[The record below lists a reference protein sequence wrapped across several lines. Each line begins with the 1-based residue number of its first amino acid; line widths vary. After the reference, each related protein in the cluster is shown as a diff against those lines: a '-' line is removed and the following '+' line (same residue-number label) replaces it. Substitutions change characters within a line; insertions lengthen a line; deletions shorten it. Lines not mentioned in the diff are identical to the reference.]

1 MSSNSARPGPVAPPP
16 APADVG
22 IVAAMPM
29 EIGPLLA
36 RLKNPRKYA
45 GERHTV
51 IEGELAGKIIVAIV
65 AGVGRKSARRG
76 TQLLISGHRPR
87 WIISAGFGGALDP
100 SLKRNQVVLADEVLD
115 TDGLRLSID
124 VSVPKESTGKHKITT
139 GRLLTVDKII
149 RTAAEK
155 AALRNQ
161 YYRADLLDM
170 ETSAV
175 ASVCTER
182 GVRFLGVRVISD
194 EAGVDLPP
202 EILSIMGPTGSFRV
216 GAAMGAIWRRPS
228 SLKELLVLRDHANS
242 AAEVLTAVLP
252 GIIGQLP

>member
-1 MSSNSARPGPVAPPP
+1 
-16 APADVG
+16 
-22 IVAAMPM
+22 
-29 EIGPLLA
+29 
-36 RLKNPRKYA
+36 
-45 GERHTV
+45 
-51 IEGELAGKIIVAIV
+51 
-65 AGVGRKSARRG
+65 
-76 TQLLISGHRPR
+76 LISGHRPR
-87 WIISAGFGGALDP
+87 WIISAGFGGALNP
-100 SLKRNQVVLADEVLD
+100 GLKRNQVVLADEILD

-124 VSVPKESTGKHKITT
+124 VSAPTESTGKHAITT

-155 AALRNQ
+155 AELRNEYHQ
-161 YYRADLLDM
+161 ADMLDM

-228 SLKELLVLRDHANS
+228 SLKELLVLRDHANA

-252 GIIGQLP
+252 GIIRQLP